1 MRKKFLIII
10 NFIMAF
16 FTVTIYLQKMLT
28 ISLFMICRKTCGIFL
43 KPLIPVKDG

>member
-16 FTVTIYLQKMLT
+16 FYCNYLLQKMLT
-28 ISLFMICRKTCGIFL
+28 ISLFMICRKTYGIFL